1 MVFTSTVFLFI
12 FLPLFLVIYRLT
24 PAHLRT
30 VVILVGSY
38 VFYAWWRPDFTLV
51 FAGSTLLAIM
61 AGRLIGKWQGSHPG
75 RARAALYSGVAVQL
89 AVLAWFK
96 YADFGIASLNALLAS
111 LGASEVPLVGV
122 VLPVGISFYVFQ
134 AICYLA
140 DIARGDAR
148 ADSPWYQV
156 AAYISLFPQLIA
168 GPIVRFKTIAE
179 TLRAPRMDMAG
190 MAEGSARFMLGFV
203 KKVLVADAVAPIAD
217 GAFALVNPTAAEAW
231 LGVLAFAVQLL
242 FDFSG
247 YSDMAIGLGRM
258 LGFRFPENFN
268 MPYLATS
275 ITDFWRRWHM
285 SLSAWLRDYLYI
297 PLGGNR
303 RGASRTYVN
312 LMLVMVLGGLWHGPT
327 WSFVLWGAWHGG
339 ILAFERLLRLP
350 ERSTLPA
357 PLRIALTFMAVLI
370 GWVLF
375 RAPYLG
381 AAWSHLVGM
390 VGAHGWAI
398 TNELAWQL
406 QPRAL
411 LTLVFGLVVSFWPR
425 LDLARFSASRPMH
438 AGLGA
443 LFFLAVARAIADT
456 ATPFLYFRF

>member
-12 FLPLFLVIYRLT
+12 FLPLFLVVYRLT

-38 VFYAWWRPDFTLV
+38 VFYAWWRPDFALV
-51 FAGSTLLAIM
+51 FAGSTLMAIV

-75 RARAALYSGVAVQL
+75 RARAALYAGVAVQL

-96 YADFGIASLNALLAS
+96 YADFGIRSLNALLAS
-111 LGASEVPLVGV
+111 LGASEVPLIGV

-148 ADSPWYQV
+148 PDSPWYQV

-179 TLRAPRMDMAG
+179 TLRAPRMDLAG

-203 KKVLVADAVAPIAD
+203 KKVLVADSIAPIAD
-217 GAFALVNPTAAEAW
+217 GAFALANPTAAEAW

-339 ILAFERLLRLP
+339 LLAFERALRLP
-350 ERSTLPA
+350 ERSALA
-357 PLRIALTFMAVLI
+357 VPLKVALTFLAVLI

-375 RAPYLG
+375 RAPDV
-381 AAWSHLVGM
+381 ASAWSHLVGM
-390 VGAHGWAI
+390 VGVHGWAI

-411 LTLVFGLVVSFWPR
+411 LTLLFGLVVSFLPR

-438 AGLGA
+438 LGLGV